1 MKNKIRF
8 GCTAVL
14 TMLTLTLFSTPA
26 KAGGTPPPVR
36 GGIADLRLVKSKKI
50 TNVTATNNTTVR
62 NAEEGSAPTTS
73 GSGTTSGEVSTGI
86 NTCDFSGFAQN
97 DLVSNAYSGGTSSM
111 GVTKSNIGI
120 GYAGARV
127 LNSYNGSG
135 EPNSGIVYSD
145 SGSIVISI
153 PSGNKFEFSYT
164 CSTTL
169 TMRTFSSVNGTG
181 TALNEYTISQNV
193 AGPGGPYNV
202 WTNISK
208 DIAATVRSVS
218 ISGNSGLWGIDQVVV
233 TKSCATSSP
242 ARKVAVFMN
251 SAFVETCIADD
262 CEGTNTVNMLT
273 SLGYNVTTFSGIT
286 AADWTQQFNDKRI
299 IVIPEQ
305 EVGEIAS
312 SLDGASRL
320 ALSNG
325 VALGGSVL
333 VFGQGDSR
341 AESFLNIAGS
351 LSLSHSTNDPYGSI
365 GLNSANVAGTP
376 FVSGPSILSWAN
388 GTYTNK
394 GWPSTSVIAYGSTSE
409 VWVASATTGGGQV
422 GFVAYDYFYPSG
434 QSASGNWTLVVDKM
448 IQQLSAIDCNSNGLD
463 DICEID
469 SGQVADIDG
478 NHVPDTCQTDCNG
491 NGKPDQWEISTGLV
505 RDCNGNGIP
514 DSCDITPDGSGPV
527 AQSRNGTLATNGGT
541 VNTAFTGLPNA
552 VDDVSIT
559 FTVNADIDDGSTEF
573 VMFTATGSPISVT
586 ITGTACSTEVRT
598 ISVPF
603 ATYNAALVSGTLG
616 FAITTGP
623 NTDSICANTWKIDL
637 AYSGGETDCDG
648 NGIIDRCELADGS
661 AVDQNG
667 NGVPD
672 SCDPF
677 PVLRLTTNASA
688 CNAVGSTVT
697 VDATL
702 SGVLNNVVA
711 GQMLLTWD
719 VSKLSFA
726 AVLPG
731 DAPYTTAY
739 ALNQQAGTIMILAST
754 TAGGT
759 GTTAASVVVSRIQ
772 FTVMGGSCSGTGNE
786 VGFFTFGPMVTEFT
800 DGYGG
805 ATLPTLLNSA
815 GFVVDDGAPVLSN
828 VPANVPVQAEAGM
841 GSFANVALTPPTV
854 TDACAPG
861 LTVSSSRSDGEPLG
875 EKFPVG
881 TTTVTWSATDPCA
894 NTTTATTLV
903 TVYNANTATFAVSYS
918 GGYPASSSRN
928 FALDIHGDNGNN
940 ARSTSAMFAAGTASF
955 SITDLAIATYDCVS
969 IRDIGHSLR
978 RRVAMSDAGTDWSAT
993 ATLIAGDLNG
1003 NDVIDVVDWG
1013 MYIVGNSNADL
1024 DGNGVINSY
1033 DGAIIIT
1040 NFGKQSDA
1048 VCGGALMGPPEP
1060 ISAISVAELV
1070 DRGLTD
1076 LIGADLNNDG
1086 WLDMEDVRIAN

>member
-14 TMLTLTLFSTPA
+14 TMLTLTFFSTPA

-36 GGIADLRLVKSKKI
+36 GGIADLRLVKSKII
-50 TNVTATNNTTVR
+50 TNVTATNNTTAR

-73 GSGTTSGEVSTGI
+73 GSGTTSGEVSAGI

-193 AGPGGPYNV
+193 AGPGGPYNA

-218 ISGNSGLWGIDQVVV
+218 ISGNSGLWGIDQFVVQI
-233 TKSCATSSP
+233 
-242 ARKVAVFMN
+242 M
-251 SAFVETCIADD
+251 
-262 CEGTNTVNMLT
+262 
-273 SLGYNVTTFSGIT
+273 
-286 AADWTQQFNDKRI
+286 
-299 IVIPEQ
+299 
-305 EVGEIAS
+305 
-312 SLDGASRL
+312 
-320 ALSNG
+320 
-325 VALGGSVL
+325 
-333 VFGQGDSR
+333 
-341 AESFLNIAGS
+341 
-351 LSLSHSTNDPYGSI
+351 
-365 GLNSANVAGTP
+365 
-376 FVSGPSILSWAN
+376 
-388 GTYTNK
+388 
-394 GWPSTSVIAYGSTSE
+394 
-409 VWVASATTGGGQV
+409 
-422 GFVAYDYFYPSG
+422 
-434 QSASGNWTLVVDKM
+434 
-448 IQQLSAIDCNSNGLD
+448 
-463 DICEID
+463 
-469 SGQVADIDG
+469 
-478 NHVPDTCQTDCNG
+478 TDCNN
-491 NGKPDQWEISTGLV
+491 NGIADATDINNGTAQ
-505 RDCNGNGIP
+505 DCNGNGIP
-514 DSCDITPDGSGPV
+514 DLCDIDSGFAKDCNNNHIPDSCDLSGQQTITSISFEEFRGVNKTVITNQYPGLVFETSPNGSKWTANDVTKGDWNAV
-527 AQSRNGTLATNGGT
+527 GWDCETETATGLATNYPNYWLCGQVWCYPQDPYGGSGT
-541 VNTAFTGLPNA
+541 IRLLGNGASFFQLRYCAGSNLYLIA
-552 VDDVSIT
+552 YDSDGAQI
-559 FTVNADIDDGSTEF
+559 DIDVKPANRRLNEGNYS
-573 VMFTATGSPISVT
+573 GP
-586 ITGTACSTEVRT
+586 
-598 ISVPF
+598 
-603 ATYNAALVSGTLG
+603 GTLRVEAPAG
-616 FAITTGP
+616 KRIASVVVHDSGNFWVIDGIS
-623 NTDSICANTWKIDL
+623 TDVGVIAPL
-637 AYSGGETDCDG
+637 PDCNL
-648 NGIIDRCELADGS
+648 NGIPDSCELADGS

-667 NGVPD
+667 NDVPD

-828 VPANVPVQAEAGM
+828 GPEDVTVQAEAGM
-841 GSFANVALTPPTV
+841 GSFANVALTPPTA

-875 EKFPVG
+875 AAFPVG

-894 NTTTATTLV
+894 NTTTDTTLV
-903 TVYNANTATFAVSYS
+903 TVNNANTGDFAVSYTNS
-918 GGYPASSSRN
+918 GSYAASSARLLTLN
-928 FALDIHGDNGNN
+928 IHGANVYTLKASQPITLVNG
-940 ARSTSAMFAAGTASF
+940 AGTISL
-955 SITDLAIATYDCVS
+955 TDLAVDNYDCVA
-969 IRDIGHSLR
+969 IEEKGRSLR
-978 RRVAMSDAGTDWSAT
+978 RVAIMSDAGLIWTST
-993 ATLIAGDLNG
+993 ATLVAGDLI
-1003 NDVIDVVDWG
+1003 NDEVIDVLDWG
-1013 MYIVGNSNADL
+1013 AYIVGNPNADL
-1024 DGNGVINSY
+1024 DGNGVINSV
-1033 DGAIIIT
+1033 DGTIIIT
-1040 NFGKQSDA
+1040 NFGQKGETG
-1048 VCGGALMGPPEP
+1048 CGTSFMGPPEP
-1060 ISAISVAELV
+1060 ISGISVAELV

-1086 WLDMEDVRIAN
+1086 WLDMEDVRLAN

>member
-14 TMLTLTLFSTPA
+14 TMLTLTFFSTPA
-26 KAGGTPPPVR
+26 MAGGTPPPVR
-36 GGIADLRLVKSKKI
+36 GGIADLRLVKSKIK

-97 DLVSNAYSGGTSSM
+97 DLVSNAYSGGTSSL
-111 GVTKSNIGI
+111 GTTKSNIGI

-193 AGPGGPYNV
+193 AGPGGPYNA

-233 TKSCATSSP
+233 TSVNPPPTIASISPTYGWQVGGTAFTLTGTNFTGATSVMIGGVAATNLAVLSATQITAVTPSSSTFGAKDVVVTTP
-242 ARKVAVFMN
+242 AGSFTATTSFTYKADCNNNGIDDATEIAGSIVTRVAGFNGASGDPHSYTENGITFTSGQQHVHLFGSSIYNHGNCCTTPIIITATEPVFTLK
-251 SAFVETCIADD
+251 SIDVIP
-262 CEGTNTVNMLT
+262 GTNTVLVGSNGASVTLSSSGAKNFGST
-273 SLGYNVTTFSGIT
+273 FQNVTWVRWEESG
-286 AADWTQQFNDKRI
+286 
-299 IVIPEQ
+299 
-305 EVGEIAS
+305 
-312 SLDGASRL
+312 
-320 ALSNG
+320 
-325 VALGGSVL
+325 
-333 VFGQGDSR
+333 
-341 AESFLNIAGS
+341 
-351 LSLSHSTNDPYGSI
+351 YGSYFD
-365 GLNSANVAGTP
+365 NVAIE
-376 FVSGPSILSWAN
+376 VVVGPSV
-388 GTYTNK
+388 
-394 GWPSTSVIAYGSTSE
+394 P
-409 VWVASATTGGGQV
+409 
-422 GFVAYDYFYPSG
+422 
-434 QSASGNWTLVVDKM
+434 
-448 IQQLSAIDCNSNGLD
+448 DCNL
-463 DICEID
+463 
-469 SGQVADIDG
+469 
-478 NHVPDTCQTDCNG
+478 
-491 NGKPDQWEISTGLV
+491 
-505 RDCNGNGIP
+505 NGIP
-514 DSCDITPDGSGPV
+514 DS
-527 AQSRNGTLATNGGT
+527 
-541 VNTAFTGLPNA
+541 
-552 VDDVSIT
+552 
-559 FTVNADIDDGSTEF
+559 
-573 VMFTATGSPISVT
+573 
-586 ITGTACSTEVRT
+586 
-598 ISVPF
+598 
-603 ATYNAALVSGTLG
+603 
-616 FAITTGP
+616 
-623 NTDSICANTWKIDL
+623 
-637 AYSGGETDCDG
+637 
-648 NGIIDRCELADGS
+648 CELADGS

-667 NGVPD
+667 NDVPD

-828 VPANVPVQAEAGM
+828 GPEDVTVQAEAGM
-841 GSFANVALTPPTV
+841 GSFANVALTPPTA

-861 LTVSSSRSDGEPLG
+861 LTVSSSRSDGEPVG
-875 EKFPVG
+875 AAFPVG

-894 NTTTATTLV
+894 NTTTDTTLV
-903 TVYNANTATFAVSYS
+903 TVNNANTGDFEVSYTNS
-918 GGYPASSSRN
+918 GSYAASSARLLTLN
-928 FALDIHGDNGNN
+928 IHGDYVYTLKASQPITLFHG
-940 ARSTSAMFAAGTASF
+940 AGTISL
-955 SITDLAIATYDCVS
+955 TDLAVDNYDCVA
-969 IRDIGHSLR
+969 IEEKGRSLR
-978 RRVAMSDAGTDWSAT
+978 RVATMSDAGLIWTST
-993 ATLIAGDLNG
+993 ATLVAGDLI
-1003 NDVIDVVDWG
+1003 NDEVIDVLDWG
-1013 MYIVGNSNADL
+1013 AYIVGNPNADL
-1024 DGNGVINSY
+1024 DGNSVINTD
-1033 DGAIIIT
+1033 DGTIIIT
-1040 NFGKQSDA
+1040 NFGLRGETG
-1048 VCGGALMGPPEP
+1048 CGTSLMGPPEP

-1070 DRGLTD
+1070 DRGMTD

-1086 WLDMEDVRIAN
+1086 WLDMEDVRLANNYGK